1 MKSILLSIAIIGAVM
16 LTGCKNETE
25 SSNSATVVVVDSQA
39 PTMYQNPDTL
49 EFIKQSILQNTN
61 FNPESVEEVKMYFGA
76 EGSRKSMLHE
86 LSCNINAANNLY
98 EPLSKTDIVY
108 QNSNEA
114 LGTYCEK
121 LAVLCDT
128 LISNQ
133 RKIQAILNEDYSKF
147 NFHYVIKFK
156 NGETLEDSGIITD
169 DCCSNGAGELWDV
182 NKMNR

>member
-1 MKSILLSIAIIGAVM
+1 MKSILLSIAIIGAMM

-25 SSNSATVVVVDSQA
+25 SSNSTTVVVVNPQA

-49 EFIKQSILQNTN
+49 EFIKQSILQSTN

-76 EGSRKSMLHE
+76 EGSRKSMLYD
-86 LSCNINAANNLY
+86 LNTNINIAGNLC
-98 EPLSKTDIVY
+98 ETLSKTDIAY

-114 LGTYCEK
+114 LGAYCEK

-128 LISNQ
+128 IISNQ
-133 RKIQAILNEDYSKF
+133 RKIQAILNEDYDKF
-147 NFHYVIKFK
+147 NFHCVIKFR

-169 DCCSNGAGELWDV
+169 GRCSNGAGELWDV
-182 NKMNR
+182 NRMNR

>member
-1 MKSILLSIAIIGAVM
+1 MKSIFLPIAIIGAVM

-25 SSNSATVVVVDSQA
+25 SSNSVTIVVVDSQA

-49 EFIKQSILQNTN
+49 EFIKQSVLTS
-61 FNPESVEEVKMYFGA
+61 FNPENVEEVKMYFGA
-76 EGSRKSMLHE
+76 EGARKSMLHD
-86 LSCNINAANNLY
+86 LSCNINVANY
-98 EPLSKTDIVY
+98 ICEPLCKTDIAY

-133 RKIQAILNEDYSKF
+133 RMIQAIMNEDYSRF
-147 NFHYVIKFK
+147 NFHYIIKFK
-156 NGETLEDSGIITD
+156 NGETLEGSGIITD
-169 DCCSNGAGELWDV
+169 DRCSDCIEELWDV